1 LVASTLIILLVEM
14 QGFSKII
21 SLKKKIVKENKE
33 YFEIYRNSSFQYGIF
48 LINQLFDTHVL
59 KLALYYKPT
68 L

>member
-1 LVASTLIILLVEM
+1 M